1 MPKKQA
7 FEEAL
12 KRLEEIVEK
21 LETGDVSL
29 DESLAVFQEGID
41 LYRFCHKRLTEAEK
55 RVKVLIENVK
65 GEFSLENF
73 EPEGQGEAGADEEKS

>member
-1 MPKKQA
+1 MAVKKQT
-7 FEEAL
+7 FEDAL

-29 DESLAVFQEGID
+29 DESLAIFQEGID

-55 RVKVLIENVK
+55 RVKVLIENTK
-65 GEFSLENF
+65 GEFSLEDF
-73 EPEGQGEAGADEEKS
+73 EPEEKEEGLNEAEK